1 MTIYLYNTR
10 SKMMRIGVPKEVKNH
25 EYRVGMV
32 PASVRELVHFGH
44 QVFVETGAGI
54 GSGFDDSEYELAG
67 ATMLGSAKEIF
78 DSTDM
83 IVKVK
88 EPQPE
93 ECAMLHEDQI
103 LFTFLHLAP
112 DPEQAKALIKS
123 KCIAIAYETVT
134 DNYGRLPLLAPMSE
148 VAGRMS
154 VQVGAHALEKEA
166 GGAGIL
172 LGGVPG
178 VAPGR
183 VTIIGGGV
191 VGTNAA
197 RMAVG
202 LESEVVILD
211 RSLHRLHQLDEQ
223 FGSRIKTIAPS
234 TQTVE
239 EYVASADL
247 VIGAV
252 LVPGAEAPKIVT
264 RDMVSKMR
272 PGSVLV
278 DVAIDQGGCFETS
291 RPTTHTDPTYMVD
304 GVVHYCVTNMPGA
317 VPRTSAFA
325 LNNATL
331 PYIMALANK
340 GYKQALMDDAHLM
353 NGLNVC
359 QGVVTYKAV
368 ADALGFDYLQGQEVL
383 KAA

>member
-1 MTIYLYNTR
+1 
-10 SKMMRIGVPKEVKNH
+10 MRIGVPKEVKNH

-252 LVPGAEAPKIVT
+252 LVPGA
-264 RDMVSKMR
+264 R
-272 PGSVLV
+272 P
-278 DVAIDQGGCFETS
+278 
-291 RPTTHTDPTYMVD
+291 
-304 GVVHYCVTNMPGA
+304 
-317 VPRTSAFA
+317 PRS
-325 LNNATL
+325 
-331 PYIMALANK
+331 
-340 GYKQALMDDAHLM
+340 
-353 NGLNVC
+353 
-359 QGVVTYKAV
+359 
-368 ADALGFDYLQGQEVL
+368 
-383 KAA
+383 

>member
-1 MTIYLYNTR
+1 
-10 SKMMRIGVPKEVKNH
+10 MRIGVPREIKNN
-25 EYRVGMV
+25 EFRVGMV
-32 PASVRELVHFGH
+32 PASVFELIHFGH
-44 QVFVETGAGI
+44 EVFVESGAGM
-54 GSGFDDSEYELAG
+54 GSGFDDEQYEAVG
-67 ATMLGSAKEIF
+67 ATILDTAQAVF
-78 DSTDM
+78 DATDM

-88 EPQPE
+88 EPQPH
-93 ECAMLHEDQI
+93 ECAMLHEGQI

-112 DPEQAKALIKS
+112 DPEQAQALIKS
-123 KCIAIAYETVT
+123 KSIAIAYETVT
-134 DNYGRLPLLAPMSE
+134 DNFGRLPLLAPMSE

-202 LESEVVILD
+202 LESEVVIID

-223 FGSRIKTIAPS
+223 FGSRIKTIAPNKH
-234 TQTVE
+234 TIEQYVE
-239 EYVASADL
+239 SADL

-252 LVPGAEAPKIVT
+252 LLPGAAAPQLVT
-264 RDMVSKMR
+264 HDMVKRMR

-291 RPTTHTDPTYMVD
+291 RPTTHANPTYVVD

-331 PYIMALANK
+331 PYIVALANK
-340 GYKQALMDDAHLM
+340 GYKKALLDDPHLM

-359 QGVVTYKAV
+359 KGKVTYKAV
-368 ADALGFDYLQGQEVL
+368 ADALGFDYSRGNDVL
-383 KAA
+383 MAA

>member
-1 MTIYLYNTR
+1 
-10 SKMMRIGVPKEVKNH
+10 MRIGVPKEIKNN
-25 EYRVGMV
+25 EFRVGMV
-32 PASVRELVHFGH
+32 PASVHELVSFGH
-44 QVFVETGAGI
+44 EVFVETGAGL
-54 GSGFDDSEYELAG
+54 GSGFEDSEYEAVG
-67 ATMLGSAKEIF
+67 ATILDSAKGIF
-78 DSTDM
+78 DATDM

-93 ECAMLHEDQI
+93 ECAMLHENQI

-112 DPEQAKALIKS
+112 DLEQAQALIKS

-134 DNYGRLPLLAPMSE
+134 DNFGRLPLLAPMSE

-202 LESEVVILD
+202 LESEVVIID

-223 FGSRIKTIAPS
+223 FGSRIKTIAPNKH
-234 TQTVE
+234 TIEQ
-239 EYVASADL
+239 YVASADL

-252 LVPGAEAPKIVT
+252 LLPGAAAPQIVT
-264 RDMVSKMR
+264 HDMVRKMR

-291 RPTTHTDPTYMVD
+291 RPTTHAEPTYVVD
-304 GVVHYCVTNMPGA
+304 SVVHYCVTNMPGA

-331 PYIMALANK
+331 PYIVAIANK
-340 GYKQALMDDAHLM
+340 GYKKALMEDAHLM

-359 QGVVTYKAV
+359 QGRVTYKAV
-368 ADALGFDYLQGQEVL
+368 ADALGYDYIQGQDVL

>member
-1 MTIYLYNTR
+1 
-10 SKMMRIGVPKEVKNH
+10 MRIGVPKEIKNN
-25 EYRVGMV
+25 EFRVGMV
-32 PASVRELVHFGH
+32 PASVRELVKFGH
-44 QVFVETGAGI
+44 EVFVETNAGL
-54 GSGFDDSEYELAG
+54 GSGFEDSEYERSG
-67 ATMLGSAKEIF
+67 AKILGTAKEVF

-88 EPQPE
+88 EPQLS
-93 ECAMLHEDQI
+93 ECAMLHENQI

-112 DPEQAKALIKS
+112 DPEQTEGLIKS
-123 KCIAIAYETVT
+123 KAVAIAYETVT
-134 DNYGRLPLLAPMSE
+134 DNFGRLPLLQPMSE

-154 VQVGAHALEKEA
+154 VQVGAYNLQREA

-234 TQTVE
+234 THTLE

-252 LVPGAEAPKIVT
+252 LVPGAEAPKLVT
-264 RDMVSKMR
+264 HDMVRKMR

-291 RPTTHTDPTYMVD
+291 RPTTHTDPTYVLD

-340 GYKQALMDDAHLM
+340 GYKQALLDDPHLM

-359 QGVVTYKAV
+359 NGVVTYKAV
-368 ADALGFDYLQGQEVL
+368 ADALGFDYRQGTEIL